1 MANLEKITKK
11 EFLGILRKAL
21 DSDAEEIFNMVSMLK
36 KDATVA
42 PTYIPTIDVIFDA
55 VNHNALLYRRVEC
68 LDATRD
74 IYFKDKNKLPTLKF
88 NGNIDDKTA
97 DYGFE

>member
-1 MANLEKITKK
+1 MGSLEKITKK

-21 DSDAEEIFNMVSMLK
+21 NSDTEEIFNMVSMLK
-36 KDATVA
+36 KDATTA
-42 PTYIPTIDVIFDA
+42 PAYIPTIDVIFDA

-68 LDATRD
+68 LDSTRD

-88 NGNIDDKTA
+88 RDNIEMETGY
-97 DYGFE
+97 YG